1 MSNVRLMMKF
11 KSFWNILLMGCI
23 KIKQKRVFLLSG
35 PPASGKS
42 TWVRS
47 RLTKGSE
54 WISRDN
60 VRFSIVKE
68 DEEYFSH
75 EDEVFD
81 TFIAYINQSLKD
93 PDIHT
98 IYIDATHLNKRAR
111 HKVLSR
117 IRKRN
122 ISELNCVCIC
132 VPQSGCQERN
142 ALREGRARVP
152 AAAIE
157 NMFKSYTYPEIDEG
171 FAHVYEVDADG
182 VTLLR
187 R

>member
-1 MSNVRLMMKF
+1 M
-11 KSFWNILLMGCI
+11 I
-23 KIKQKRVFLLSG
+23 KKTVYLLSG

-47 RLTKGSE
+47 QLTKGSE

-81 TFIAYINQSLKD
+81 TFIAYINQSLED

-122 ISELNCVCIC
+122 ISELNCVYFR
-132 VPQSGCQERN
+132 VPPSVCQERN
-142 ALREGRARVP
+142 ARREGRARVP

>member
-1 MSNVRLMMKF
+1 M
-11 KSFWNILLMGCI
+11 I
-23 KIKQKRVFLLSG
+23 KKTVYLLSG

-47 RLTKGSE
+47 QLTKGSE

-81 TFIAYINQSLKD
+81 TFIAYINQSLED

-122 ISELNCVCIC
+122 ISELNCVCFC
-132 VPQSGCQERN
+132 VPPSVCQERN

>member
-1 MSNVRLMMKF
+1 M
-11 KSFWNILLMGCI
+11 
-23 KIKQKRVFLLSG
+23 KQKRVFLLSG

-81 TFIAYINQSLKD
+81 TFIAYINQSLED
-93 PDIHT
+93 PNIHT

-122 ISELNCVCIC
+122 ISELNCVCFC
-132 VPQSGCQERN
+132 VPPSVCQERN
-142 ALREGRARVP
+142 ALREGRAKVP

-157 NMFKSYTYPEIDEG
+157 NMFKSFTYPEIDEG

>member
-1 MSNVRLMMKF
+1 M
-11 KSFWNILLMGCI
+11 
-23 KIKQKRVFLLSG
+23 
-35 PPASGKS
+35 
-42 TWVRS
+42 
-47 RLTKGSE
+47 
-54 WISRDN
+54 
-60 VRFSIVKE
+60 KE

-122 ISELNCVCIC
+122 ISELNCVCFC
-132 VPQSGCQERN
+132 VPPSVCQERN

>member
-1 MSNVRLMMKF
+1 M
-11 KSFWNILLMGCI
+11 I
-23 KIKQKRVFLLSG
+23 KKTVYLLSG

-47 RLTKGSE
+47 QLTKGSE

-81 TFIAYINQSLKD
+81 TFIAYINKALRN
-93 PDIHT
+93 PYIHT

-122 ISELNCVCIC
+122 ISELNCVCFC
-132 VPQSGCQERN
+132 VPPSVCQERN
-142 ALREGRARVP
+142 AKRGGRARVP

-157 NMFKSYTYPEIDEG
+157 NMFKSYTYPGIDEG

>member
-1 MSNVRLMMKF
+1 M
-11 KSFWNILLMGCI
+11 I
-23 KIKQKRVFLLSG
+23 KKTVYLLSG

-81 TFIAYINQSLKD
+81 TFIAYINQSLED

-122 ISELNCVCIC
+122 ISELNCVCFC
-132 VPQSGCQERN
+132 VPQSVCQERN

>member
-1 MSNVRLMMKF
+1 M
-11 KSFWNILLMGCI
+11 
-23 KIKQKRVFLLSG
+23 
-35 PPASGKS
+35 
-42 TWVRS
+42 
-47 RLTKGSE
+47 
-54 WISRDN
+54 
-60 VRFSIVKE
+60 RFSIVKE

-81 TFIAYINQSLKD
+81 TFIAYINKALED

-122 ISELNCVCIC
+122 ISELNCVCFC
-132 VPQSGCQERN
+132 VPQSVCQERN
-142 ALREGRARVP
+142 ALRKGRARVP

-157 NMFKSYTYPEIDEG
+157 NMFKSYAYPEIDEG